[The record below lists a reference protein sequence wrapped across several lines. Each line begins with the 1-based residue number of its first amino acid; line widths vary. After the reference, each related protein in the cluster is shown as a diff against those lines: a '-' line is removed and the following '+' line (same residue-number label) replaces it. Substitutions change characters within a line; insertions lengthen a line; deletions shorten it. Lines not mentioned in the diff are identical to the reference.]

1 MNTNIKTS
9 YPSNSTID
17 ITAYFRDKTY
27 KLDRRAS
34 LEITLTNKKNK
45 TITYPFR
52 LINNSYQTTIENL
65 NSGVYTYVI
74 SVVDQQ
80 LQLQGAFRIKNN
92 QIEEQFMNANY
103 DKLSK
108 IAEKTGGKL
117 YFKNDFSKLK
127 KALLND
133 KSFLTTQKERIITQQ
148 LIDWK
153 WILSLIVLLFTIEWF
168 FRKSLGK
175 I

>member
-1 MNTNIKTS
+1 
-9 YPSNSTID
+9 
-17 ITAYFRDKTY
+17 
-27 KLDRRAS
+27 
-34 LEITLTNKKNK
+34 
-45 TITYPFR
+45 
-52 LINNSYQTTIENL
+52 
-65 NSGVYTYVI
+65 VYTYVI